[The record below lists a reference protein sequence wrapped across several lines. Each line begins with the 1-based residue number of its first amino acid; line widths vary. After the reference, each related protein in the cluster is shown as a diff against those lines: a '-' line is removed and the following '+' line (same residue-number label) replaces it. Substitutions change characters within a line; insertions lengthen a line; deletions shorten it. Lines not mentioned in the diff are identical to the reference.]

1 MALSFGWYNEGMH
14 KLISFVVSQSP
25 RLKKGEEL
33 EQKPIQ
39 SAPPYYEYSIPKQQ
53 AIGEQTEEVLG
64 RKVKFLI
71 RGYPPENVL
80 VEAAV
85 EISDIFSDDA
95 FNFREELI
103 DACHK
108 IAKKYG
114 GNTAFSEE
122 YSIALVTGYKG
133 DPEQFL
139 TKRQK
144 IAAFLKSEKEPL
156 DEKEIEYTLSKQ
168 IKYANNDLV
177 IVDWD
182 GAFVFDTTGQ
192 IDDVIDLFQ
201 TANLQLLRYRVL
213 DEELDDRLRKVTRFG
228 RAADT
233 KIFLRRELTKAFK
246 EVIEVRSEAIADFEA
261 TDRDIK
267 LIGDWYSA
275 RLYDLISK
283 KFKLE
288 EWRKSIQDKLESL
301 EDIYNIVAENFSVSR
316 THLLELVQI
325 ILFFV
330 LQAGWFALIILEF
343 IYFTR

>member
-1 MALSFGWYNEGMH
+1 MY
-14 KLISFVVSQSP
+14 KLISFVISQTP
-25 RLKKGEEL
+25 RIKKGAEL

-39 SAPPYYEYSIPKQQ
+39 SAPQYYESSLPKQF
-53 AIGEQTEEVLG
+53 AIGEEKREVLG
-64 RKVKFLI
+64 QKVNFLV
-71 RGYPPENVL
+71 RSYPPENIV
-80 VEAAV
+80 VEASV
-85 EISDIFSDDA
+85 EVKDIFSSETFA
-95 FNFREELI
+95 LREALI
-103 DACHK
+103 DTCHTV
-108 IAKKYG
+108 AKKMG
-114 GNTAFSEE
+114 GRLELSEE
-122 YSIALVTGYKG
+122 YSIALVSGYQG

-139 TKRQK
+139 NKRQE

-168 IKYANNDLV
+168 IKYAKDDLI

-192 IDDVIDLFQ
+192 IDDIIDLFQ
-201 TANLQLLRYRVL
+201 TANLQLLRYRAL
-213 DEELDDRLRKVTRFG
+213 DDELDNRLRKVTKFG
-228 RAADT
+228 HTADT
-233 KIFLRRELTKAFK
+233 KILLRRELSKAFK
-246 EVIEVRSEAIADFEA
+246 EIIDVRSQAIADFEA

-343 IYFTR
+343 VYFTR